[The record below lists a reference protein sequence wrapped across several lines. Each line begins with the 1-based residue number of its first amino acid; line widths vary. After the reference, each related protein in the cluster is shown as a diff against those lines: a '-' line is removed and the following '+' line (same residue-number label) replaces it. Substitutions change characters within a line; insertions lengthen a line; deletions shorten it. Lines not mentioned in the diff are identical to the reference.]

1 MGRVPNKKKF
11 KIAKSSMS
19 SIINYDIETE
29 NEIDN
34 NINDSQASRSSDV
47 LPVIKQLSSADP
59 TERAWAASCA
69 SNLIA
74 GEEKIRRLLL
84 SKDIIRLLID
94 RLTDNV
100 YEVIYECVGTLRNLT
115 VIGEYEIRAEMFNKD
130 ILTPLTLLIS
140 KISIIIDNLLKGISY
155 ESDPIEGARKNIW
168 MFTENIICILWALS
182 ETSQKILRRI
192 NNMNIVPFL
201 MAFFTQVE
209 KIPLKTLVAAAQCLH
224 TITDDNSDIHS
235 QFEQNPQYL
244 QTLMNV
250 LNLEITTNLN
260 DDHILIKVLCC
271 GVILNLNSVI
281 VSPVSRTDFDMCIND
296 YLKSCLNYDIENAA
310 NEAKEVSSNIRIVD
324 SVTNHPKDDLPTV
337 EEEKLISINSKLTIL
352 QLVLELL
359 AKMCLECFSQ
369 DDDNLQDEMQN
380 DDEIGINDSFAENK
394 TVDLDVQMSNTHDQS
409 FLNGSEHPIL
419 NMFATDIISDL
430 IRLSRPTSLSYPEQL
445 GHNVIPVKSVVP
457 TITDSLAMVHLRAVE
472 CMNNFFLTMVDI
484 VEEKWWFV
492 KHRDA
497 AKYTWTR
504 LVEVANQVAGK
515 GIKVGAEDPG
525 QKMRGTV
532 LEALVGCLW
541 TLARG
546 LNGEVPLAENQIQA
560 FIQCYKSTISESMR
574 VKLIGTLGVIA
585 KRQNA
590 IEDNK
595 LIGTFIIGIVRN
607 LSDLSRMDSLS
618 IECIA
623 ESLNAI
629 YDIYADK
636 DFDYDEPVFV
646 REGYLHVL
654 ESIVDNVHKITKSI
668 DEKESREQRLLMDE
682 VYINLVAFIKYKKDE
697 QFIK

>member
-11 KIAKSSMS
+11 KLAKSMS
-19 SIINYDIETE
+19 SIINYDLETE
-29 NEIDN
+29 IEIE
-34 NINDSQASRSSDV
+34 NINNSQASRSSDV

-74 GEEKIRRLLL
+74 SEEKIRRLLL
-84 SKDIIRLLID
+84 SKDLIRLLIE
-94 RLTDNV
+94 RLTDEV
-100 YEVIYECVGTLRNLT
+100 YEVVYECVGTLRNLT
-115 VIGEYEIRAEMFNKD
+115 AIGEYEICAEMFNKD
-130 ILTPLTLLIS
+130 ILTPLNMLIS
-140 KISIIIDNLLKGISY
+140 KISIIIDNLLKGISHK
-155 ESDPIEGARKNIW
+155 SDPIEGARKNIW
-168 MFTENIICILWALS
+168 IFTENIICILWALS
-182 ETSQKILRRI
+182 ETSQKVLRRI

-224 TITDDNSDIHS
+224 TITDDNSDIHG
-235 QFEQNPQYL
+235 QFEQNPQYV
-244 QTLMNV
+244 QVLMNV
-250 LNLEITTNLN
+250 VNLEITTNLN
-260 DDHILIKVLCC
+260 DDYILIKVLCC
-271 GVILNLNSVI
+271 GIILNLNSII
-281 VSPVSRTDFDMCIND
+281 VSPISGTDFNIYINN
-296 YLKSCLNYDIENAA
+296 YLKSCLNFDIEIAA
-310 NEAKEVSSNIRIVD
+310 NEAKEVASNIKISD
-324 SVTNHPKDDLPTV
+324 FVTKHPKDDLPTA

-352 QLVLELL
+352 QLALELL
-359 AKMCLECFSQ
+359 AKICLECFSQ
-369 DDDNLQDEMQN
+369 DNDNLQDEMQN
-380 DDEIGINDSFAENK
+380 DDEIEINDSFKENK
-394 TVDLDVQMSNTHDQS
+394 IMDIDDQVSNTHDQS
-409 FLNGSEHPIL
+409 LLNGPEHLIL
-419 NMFATDIISDL
+419 NAFATDIISDL
-430 IRLSRPTSLSYPEQL
+430 IRLSKPTSLSYPEQL

-457 TITDSLAMVHLRAVE
+457 TITESLAMVHLRAVE

-484 VEEKWWFV
+484 VEEKWWFT

-504 LVEVANQVAGK
+504 LVELANQVAGK

-546 LNGEVPLAENQIQA
+546 LNGDMPLVENQIQS
-560 FIQCYKSTISESMR
+560 FIQCYKSTVSESMR

-595 LIGTFIIGIVRN
+595 LIGTFIIGIIR
-607 LSDLSRMDSLS
+607 
-618 IECIA
+618 
-623 ESLNAI
+623 
-629 YDIYADK
+629 

-646 REGYLHVL
+646 HEGYLHIL
-654 ESIVDNVHKITKSI
+654 ESIADNVHNITNSI
-668 DEKESREQRLLMDE
+668 DEKKSREQRLRMDE
-682 VYINLVAFIKYKKDE
+682 AYINLVEFIKYKKDE

>member
-1 MGRVPNKKKF
+1 MGKVPNKKKF
-11 KIAKSSMS
+11 KLAKSMS
-19 SIINYDIETE
+19 SIINYDLETE
-29 NEIDN
+29 IEIENVN
-34 NINDSQASRSSDV
+34 NSQASRSSDV

-74 GEEKIRRLLL
+74 SEEKNRRLLL
-84 SKDIIRLLID
+84 SKDLIRLLIE
-94 RLTDNV
+94 RLTDDV
-100 YEVIYECVGTLRNLT
+100 YEVVYECVGTLRNLT
-115 VIGEYEIRAEMFNKD
+115 AIGEYEICAEMFNKD
-130 ILTPLTLLIS
+130 ILTPLNMLIS
-140 KISIIIDNLLKGISY
+140 KISIIIDNLLKGISHK
-155 ESDPIEGARKNIW
+155 SDPIEGARKNIW
-168 MFTENIICILWALS
+168 IFTENIICILWTLS
-182 ETSQKILRRI
+182 ETSQKVLRRI

-209 KIPLKTLVAAAQCLH
+209 KIPPKTLVAAAQCLH
-224 TITDDNSDIHS
+224 TITDDNSDIHG
-235 QFEQNPQYL
+235 QFEQNPQYV
-244 QTLMNV
+244 QVLMNV
-250 LNLEITTNLN
+250 VNLEITANLN

-271 GVILNLNSVI
+271 GSIILNLNSII
-281 VSPVSRTDFDMCIND
+281 VSPISGTDFNIYINN
-296 YLKSCLNYDIENAA
+296 YLKSCLNFDIEIAA
-310 NEAKEVSSNIRIVD
+310 NEAKEVASNIRVSD
-324 SVTNHPKDDLPTV
+324 FVTKHPKDDLPTA
-337 EEEKLISINSKLTIL
+337 EEEKLISINSKLMIL
-352 QLVLELL
+352 QLALELL
-359 AKMCLECFSQ
+359 AKICLECFSQ
-369 DDDNLQDEMQN
+369 DNDNLQDEMQN
-380 DDEIGINDSFAENK
+380 DDEIEINDSFKENK
-394 TVDLDVQMSNTHDQS
+394 TMDIDDQVSNTHDPS
-409 FLNGSEHPIL
+409 LLNGPEHIIL
-419 NMFATDIISDL
+419 NAFATDIISDL
-430 IRLSRPTSLSYPEQL
+430 IRLSKPTSLSYPEQL

-457 TITDSLAMVHLRAVE
+457 TITESLAMVHLRAVE

-484 VEEKWWFV
+484 VEEKWWFT

-504 LVEVANQVAGK
+504 LVELANQVAGK

-532 LEALVGCLW
+532 LEALIGCLW

-546 LNGEVPLAENQIQA
+546 LNGDMPLAENQIQS
-560 FIQCYKSTISESMR
+560 FIQCYKSTVSESMR

-595 LIGTFIIGIVRN
+595 LIGTFIIGIIRG

-629 YDIYADK
+629 FDIYADK

-646 REGYLHVL
+646 HEGYLHIL
-654 ESIVDNVHKITKSI
+654 ESIADNVYNITNSI
-668 DEKESREQRLLMDE
+668 DEKKSREQRLRMDE
-682 VYINLVAFIKYKKDE
+682 AYINLVEFIKYKKDE

>member
-11 KIAKSSMS
+11 KLAKSMS
-19 SIINYDIETE
+19 SIINYDLETE
-29 NEIDN
+29 IEIE
-34 NINDSQASRSSDV
+34 NINNSQASRSSDV
-47 LPVIKQLSSADP
+47 LPVIKQLSSVDP

-74 GEEKIRRLLL
+74 SEEKIRRLLL
-84 SKDIIRLLID
+84 SKDLIRLLIE
-94 RLTDNV
+94 RLTDEV
-100 YEVIYECVGTLRNLT
+100 YEVVYECVGTLRNLT
-115 VIGEYEIRAEMFNKD
+115 AIGEYEICAEMFNKD
-130 ILTPLTLLIS
+130 ILTPLNMLIS
-140 KISIIIDNLLKGISY
+140 KISIIIDNLLKGISHK
-155 ESDPIEGARKNIW
+155 SDPIEGARKNIW
-168 MFTENIICILWALS
+168 IFTENIICILWALS
-182 ETSQKILRRI
+182 ETSQKVLRRI

-224 TITDDNSDIHS
+224 TITDDNSDIH
-235 QFEQNPQYL
+235 
-244 QTLMNV
+244 
-250 LNLEITTNLN
+250 
-260 DDHILIKVLCC
+260 VLCC
-271 GVILNLNSVI
+271 GIILNLNSII
-281 VSPVSRTDFDMCIND
+281 VSPISGTDFNIYINN
-296 YLKSCLNYDIENAA
+296 YLKSCLNFDIEIAA
-310 NEAKEVSSNIRIVD
+310 NEAKEVASNIKISD
-324 SVTNHPKDDLPTV
+324 FVTKHPKDDLPTA

-352 QLVLELL
+352 QLALELL
-359 AKMCLECFSQ
+359 AKICLECFSQ
-369 DDDNLQDEMQN
+369 DNDNLQDEMQN
-380 DDEIGINDSFAENK
+380 DDEIEINDSFKENK
-394 TVDLDVQMSNTHDQS
+394 IMDIDDQVSNTHDQS
-409 FLNGSEHPIL
+409 LLNGPEHLIL
-419 NMFATDIISDL
+419 NAFATDIISDL
-430 IRLSRPTSLSYPEQL
+430 IRLSKPTSLSYPEQL

-457 TITDSLAMVHLRAVE
+457 TITESLAMVHLRAVE

-484 VEEKWWFV
+484 VEEKWWFT

-504 LVEVANQVAGK
+504 LVELANQVAGK

-546 LNGEVPLAENQIQA
+546 LNGDMPLAENQIQS
-560 FIQCYKSTISESMR
+560 FIQCYKSTVSESMR

-595 LIGTFIIGIVRN
+595 LIGTFIIGIIRG

-629 YDIYADK
+629 FDIYADK

-646 REGYLHVL
+646 HEGYLHIL
-654 ESIVDNVHKITKSI
+654 ESIADNVHNITNTI
-668 DEKESREQRLLMDE
+668 DEKKSREQRLRMDE
-682 VYINLVAFIKYKKDE
+682 AYINLVEFIKYKKDE

>member
-11 KIAKSSMS
+11 KLAKSMS
-19 SIINYDIETE
+19 SIINYDLETE
-29 NEIDN
+29 IEIE
-34 NINDSQASRSSDV
+34 NINNSQASRSSDV

-74 GEEKIRRLLL
+74 SEEKIRRLLL
-84 SKDIIRLLID
+84 SKDLIRLLIE
-94 RLTDNV
+94 RLTDEV
-100 YEVIYECVGTLRNLT
+100 YEVVYECVGTLRNLT
-115 VIGEYEIRAEMFNKD
+115 AIGEYEICAEMFNKD
-130 ILTPLTLLIS
+130 ILTPLNMLIS
-140 KISIIIDNLLKGISY
+140 KISIIIDNLLKGISHK
-155 ESDPIEGARKNIW
+155 SDPIEGARKNIW
-168 MFTENIICILWALS
+168 IFTENIICILWALS
-182 ETSQKILRRI
+182 ETSQKVLRRI

-224 TITDDNSDIHS
+224 TITDDNSDIHG
-235 QFEQNPQYL
+235 QFEQNPQYV
-244 QTLMNV
+244 QVLMNV
-250 LNLEITTNLN
+250 VNLEITTNLN

-271 GVILNLNSVI
+271 GIILNLNSII
-281 VSPVSRTDFDMCIND
+281 VSPISGTDFNIYINN
-296 YLKSCLNYDIENAA
+296 YLKSCLNFDIEIAA
-310 NEAKEVSSNIRIVD
+310 NEAKEVASNIKISD
-324 SVTNHPKDDLPTV
+324 FVTKHPKDDLPTA

-352 QLVLELL
+352 QLALELL
-359 AKMCLECFSQ
+359 AKICLECFSQ
-369 DDDNLQDEMQN
+369 DNDNLQDEMQN
-380 DDEIGINDSFAENK
+380 DDEIEINDSFKENK
-394 TVDLDVQMSNTHDQS
+394 IMDIDDQVSNTHDQS
-409 FLNGSEHPIL
+409 LLNGPEHLIL
-419 NMFATDIISDL
+419 NAFATDIISDL
-430 IRLSRPTSLSYPEQL
+430 IRLSKPTSLSYPEQL

-457 TITDSLAMVHLRAVE
+457 TITESLAMVHLRAVE

-484 VEEKWWFV
+484 VEEKWWFT

-504 LVEVANQVAGK
+504 LVELANQVAGK

-546 LNGEVPLAENQIQA
+546 LNGDMPLVENQIQS
-560 FIQCYKSTISESMR
+560 FIQCYKSTVSESMR

-595 LIGTFIIGIVRN
+595 LIGTFIIGIIR
-607 LSDLSRMDSLS
+607 
-618 IECIA
+618 
-623 ESLNAI
+623 
-629 YDIYADK
+629 

-646 REGYLHVL
+646 HEGYLHIL
-654 ESIVDNVHKITKSI
+654 ESIADNVHNITNSI
-668 DEKESREQRLLMDE
+668 DEKKSREQRLRMDE
-682 VYINLVAFIKYKKDE
+682 AYINLVEFIKYKKDE